1 MMMKKKLFLTAM
13 LFICCG
19 MLQVKAQDAPKK
31 HLRQVVIDNV
41 TYEINKD
48 DAIARVLGFGK
59 ERKYYLVI
67 PSKIKYKKVEYP
79 VLAIVDDAFSESRIN
94 ELVIEEGVKYIGNR
108 TFYCCRELTQVSLP
122 STIRFIGD
130 EAFSV
135 CDKVS
140 RYSLAD
146 SVSIGRGAFSNNLS
160 LVEVGMPKVVSN
172 IGAQAFLAC
181 RKLRKVTLP
190 ENLTHIA
197 DSVFKDCNRLASVT
211 FPKSLISIGNHA
223 FRNCL
228 LLRNFICPPNL
239 RKIGSCAFCECNDL
253 TTISLSDSLEEI
265 GAGAFSG
272 CNLQIETFVIPP
284 KIKEIG
290 INTFKGNNMKEVVIP
305 EGVTSIGDGAFK
317 YCSQLKRINF
327 PQNLKEIGE
336 DIFYGCNSLEYVL
349 ARFNGMPS
357 IKRRSFDGMPHANL
371 ILLKGG
377 SAPFDASPIWRRF
390 SIRVPLN

>member
-1 MMMKKKLFLTAM
+1 MMMKKELFLTAM

-19 MLQVKAQDAPKK
+19 VLQVKAQDAPKK

-79 VLAIVDDAFSESRIN
+79 VLAIIDDAFSESRIN

-108 TFYCCRELTQVSLP
+108 AFYCCRELTQVSLP

-140 RYSLAD
+140 RYSLSD

-239 RKIGSCAFCECNDL
+239 RKIGSCAFCECSDL

-272 CNLQIETFVIPP
+272 CNLQIKTLVIPP

-290 INTFKGNNMKEVVIP
+290 EDTFAKNNMEEVVIP
-305 EGVTSIGDGAFK
+305 EGVTSIGDRAFK
-317 YCSQLKRINF
+317 YCSQLKETNF
-327 PQNLKEIGE
+327 PQSLKEIGE

-349 ARFNGMPS
+349 ARFNEMPS
-357 IKRRSFDGMPHANL
+357 TKRRSFDGMPHANL
-371 ILLKGG
+371 ILLKCG
-377 SAPFDASPIWRRF
+377 SAAFDASPIWRSF
-390 SIRVPLN
+390 IIRVPIR

>member
-1 MMMKKKLFLTAM
+1 MKKELFLTAM

-19 MLQVKAQDAPKK
+19 VLQVKAQDAPKK

-79 VLAIVDDAFSESRIN
+79 VLAIIDDAFSESRIN

-108 TFYCCRELTQVSLP
+108 AFYCCRELTQVSLP

-140 RYSLAD
+140 RYSLSD

-239 RKIGSCAFCECNDL
+239 RKIGSCAFCECSDL

-272 CNLQIETFVIPP
+272 CNLQIKTLVIPP

-290 INTFKGNNMKEVVIP
+290 EDTFAKNNMEEVVIP
-305 EGVTSIGDGAFK
+305 EGVTSIGDRAFK
-317 YCSQLKRINF
+317 YCSQLKETNF
-327 PQNLKEIGE
+327 PQSLKEIGE

-349 ARFNGMPS
+349 ARFNEMPS
-357 IKRRSFDGMPHANL
+357 TKRRSFDGMPHANL
-371 ILLKGG
+371 ILLKCG
-377 SAPFDASPIWRRF
+377 SAAFDASPIWRSF
-390 SIRVPLN
+390 IIRVPIR

>member
-1 MMMKKKLFLTAM
+1 MKKKLFLTAM

-19 MLQVKAQDAPKK
+19 VLQVKAQDAPKK

-79 VLAIVDDAFSESRIN
+79 VLAIIDDSFSESRIN

-108 TFYCCRELTQVSLP
+108 AFYCCRELTQVSLP

-140 RYSLAD
+140 RYSLSD

-197 DSVFKDCNRLASVT
+197 DSVFKDCNRLANVT

-223 FRNCL
+223 F
-228 LLRNFICPPNL
+228 
-239 RKIGSCAFCECNDL
+239 
-253 TTISLSDSLEEI
+253 
-265 GAGAFSG
+265 
-272 CNLQIETFVIPP
+272 
-284 KIKEIG
+284 
-290 INTFKGNNMKEVVIP
+290 
-305 EGVTSIGDGAFK
+305 
-317 YCSQLKRINF
+317 
-327 PQNLKEIGE
+327 
-336 DIFYGCNSLEYVL
+336 YGCNSLEYVL
-349 ARFNGMPS
+349 ARFKKMPS
-357 IKRRSFDGMPHANL
+357 IKPRSFDGMPHADL
-371 ILLKGG
+371 ILLKCG
-377 SAPFDASPIWRRF
+377 SAAFDKSPIWRSF

>member
-1 MMMKKKLFLTAM
+1 MMMKKELFLTAM

-19 MLQVKAQDAPKK
+19 VLQVKAQDAPKK

-79 VLAIVDDAFSESRIN
+79 VLAIIDDAFSESRIN

-108 TFYCCRELTQVSLP
+108 AFYCCRELTQVSLP
-122 STIRFIGD
+122 STIRLIGD

-172 IGAQAFLAC
+172 IGTQAFLAC

-223 FRNCL
+223 FMQCIYNHRTTKTNQKY
-228 LLRNFICPPNL
+228 PSVNL
-239 RKIGSCAFCECNDL
+239 
-253 TTISLSDSLEEI
+253 
-265 GAGAFSG
+265 
-272 CNLQIETFVIPP
+272 
-284 KIKEIG
+284 
-290 INTFKGNNMKEVVIP
+290 
-305 EGVTSIGDGAFK
+305 
-317 YCSQLKRINF
+317 
-327 PQNLKEIGE
+327 
-336 DIFYGCNSLEYVL
+336 
-349 ARFNGMPS
+349 
-357 IKRRSFDGMPHANL
+357 
-371 ILLKGG
+371 
-377 SAPFDASPIWRRF
+377 
-390 SIRVPLN
+390 